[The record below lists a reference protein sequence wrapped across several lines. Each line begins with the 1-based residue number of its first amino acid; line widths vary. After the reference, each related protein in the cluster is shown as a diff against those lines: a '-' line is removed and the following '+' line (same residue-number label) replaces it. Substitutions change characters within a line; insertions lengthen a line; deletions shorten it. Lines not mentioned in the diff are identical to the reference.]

1 MVEGDP
7 SLWLSRSWTTRD
19 RRPGEPDDAY
29 VFVDEATFLAERDRG
44 GFLEWARFLDHY
56 YGTPTPSAPP
66 GRDVVLEIDVQGARQ
81 VRAREPSA
89 LVFCIVPPSLEVLEA
104 RLRGR
109 GDPEEHVRRRLE
121 VGRREIVEGSALA
134 DHVVVNDD
142 LDRAVA
148 EVRALIEAARRARA
162 TSSASGHPPG

>member
-1 MVEGDP
+1 M
-7 SLWLSRSWTTRD
+7 
-19 RRPGEPDDAY
+19 
-29 VFVDEATFLAERDRG
+29 
-44 GFLEWARFLDHY
+44 
-56 YGTPTPSAPP
+56 
-66 GRDVVLEIDVQGARQ
+66 LEIDVQGARQ
-81 VRAREPSA
+81 VRAREPAA

-148 EVRALIEAARRARA
+148 EVRAWIEVARRTRA
-162 TSSASGHPPG
+162 TPSAPPGPPG